1 MAVPM
6 TSASVPAAKKK
17 NKAKVPVSELEQAYS
32 AYFYFQAQPLGRDP
46 FEQVSLYDY
55 SIPVTSGAST
65 ETN

>member
-1 MAVPM
+1 MAVSK
-6 TSASVPAAKKK
+6 TSSSIPAANKK
-17 NKAKVPVSELEQAYS
+17 NKTKRPVSELEQAYLS
-32 AYFYFQAQPLGRDP
+32 YFHFQTQTLGRDP